1 MCRGRGTVACP
12 ECSSKDKEEDKLI
25 KCLTCNDSHVVPCG
39 TCQGLGNT
47 ACPDCS
53 GRGHVKA
60 YLEVTAE
67 IRTEE
72 SKEVVEAG
80 GLTREYLQLLQGEV
94 VYQYGAAAFS

>member
-1 MCRGRGTVACP
+1 M
-12 ECSSKDKEEDKLI
+12 
-25 KCLTCNDSHVVPCG
+25 
-39 TCQGLGNT
+39 
-47 ACPDCS
+47 
-53 GRGHVKA
+53 KA

-94 VYQYGAAAFS
+94 VYQYGAAALG